1 MPVRFPQP
9 RFQSGARPLT
19 PTERGTAI
27 HLAMQYLR
35 YEACTDRAGIEAELR
50 RLVAQ
55 RFLTEQ
61 QAEAVDPTRILAFFA
76 SELGGRVLA
85 AKRVVREFKFSV
97 LEDAGRYEPALR
109 GEQVLLQGVT
119 DCCLVEP
126 DGLVILDFKS
136 DRVRS
141 GEETERAQTY
151 RGQLDAYAR
160 ALSRIFVLPT
170 KRRILWFF
178 ATDTAVEI

>member
-1 MPVRFPQP
+1 M
-9 RFQSGARPLT
+9 S
-19 PTERGTAI
+19 
-27 HLAMQYLR
+27 
-35 YEACTDRAGIEAELR
+35 R
-50 RLVAQ
+50 RCA
-55 RFLTEQ
+55 
-61 QAEAVDPTRILAFFA
+61 A
-76 SELGGRVLA
+76 SRCC
-85 AKRVVREFKFSV
+85 F
-97 LEDAGRYEPALR
+97 
-109 GEQVLLQGVT
+109 QGVT

-136 DRVRS
+136 DRVRP

-160 ALSRIFVLPT
+160 ALSRIFGLPT